1 MTTATSPA
9 TRSIPEGERRAKLK
23 RLVPR
28 RAETPSAPGDN
39 HRASSSVAGTATSV
53 GHH

>member
-9 TRSIPEGERRAKLK
+9 TRSIPEGERRVKLK

-28 RAETPSAPGDN
+28 QAETPSAPGDD
-39 HRASSSVAGTATSV
+39 HRASSSLVETATSV
-53 GHH
+53 GNH